1 MMMKSLLAVLLL
13 AFANLATAQNQR
25 VVFDTD
31 RGPMLIELETATPIT
46 TANFLRY
53 VDAGH
58 YNSTLINRV
67 VPNFIA
73 QGGGFKDTGAEV
85 TRFPA
90 IASERT
96 LGLRNVPGTI
106 AMALSGDPPNT
117 ASATSDFFINTATNT
132 SLDPH
137 FTAFGRVIFGLKTL
151 QTINATPLFP
161 NSVQPIRIPLL
172 KRAVRVAPGEFPI
185 LPAHT
190 GSWYDP
196 ANSGRGFFLEVANA
210 SGGSETGPNILVS
223 WYDFFEGKQ
232 IWMVGLAPFAWGASS
247 VEVPMLISTGGQ
259 FGTAFNPSQVTNN
272 PNWGRLTIRFTGCD
286 IGSFSYTSAYGNGTI
301 PVRSLTLPTNESCVG
316 N

>member
-1 MMMKSLLAVLLL
+1 MKTVLAVLLL
-13 AFANLATAQNQR
+13 AFANFAAAQKPR
-25 VVFDTD
+25 VMFDTD
-31 RGPMLIELETATPIT
+31 RGPMLLELETATPNT

-53 VDAGH
+53 VDAGS
-58 YNSTLINRV
+58 YNSTLMNRV
-67 VPNFIA
+67 VRDFIV
-73 QGGGFKDTGAEV
+73 QGGGFRDTGTEV

-106 AMALSGDPPNT
+106 AMALSGSPPNT
-117 ASATSDFFINTATNT
+117 GSGTSDFFINTGTNT
-132 SLDPH
+132 TLDAH

-151 QTINATPLFP
+151 QTINTTPLFP
-161 NSVQPIRIPLL
+161 TSEQPLRIPLL

-185 LPAHT
+185 LPLHT

-196 ANSGRGFFLEVANA
+196 ANSGRGFFLEVTNA
-210 SGGSETGPNILVS
+210 SGSETGPNVLVS

-259 FGTAFNPSQVTNN
+259 FGAAFNPSQVTNN
-272 PNWGRLTIRFTGCD
+272 PSWGRLTIRFTGCD
-286 IGSFSYTSAYGNGTI
+286 VGSFSYTSAYGNGTF